1 MTNTFLRA
9 LMISMLIFG
18 VAFTVGCSS
27 DDNNSSSN
35 NPIDPNVEVI
45 TATKDGN
52 GFNYKVFYQEEV
64 SAQTRRGIIILAVG
78 DGGTANDGTLN
89 AQCDALA
96 RKGYVAITTTYRT
109 NSDYY
114 AGFKADMELIIANET
129 ATFDIAKSKVVLG
142 GLSRGGNRLHGA
154 VLPENPEYN
163 SYPIEGIKGV
173 ILECAGGDYWK
184 GRGILYPVLFM
195 NNKIDN
201 TVQTPD
207 ADEFVNGLQ
216 ENINPGVKDK
226 SHCLIVSGSGHCT
239 NSGQY
244 RNFILQHIDSWF

>member
-1 MTNTFLRA
+1 M
-9 LMISMLIFG
+9 S
-18 VAFTVGCSS
+18 CSS
-27 DDNNSSSN
+27 DDSN
-35 NPIDPNVEVI
+35 PANDDNPIDPNIEVE
-45 TATKDGN
+45 TRTSN
-52 GFNYKVFYQEEV
+52 GTGFEYKVFYQEEITP
-64 SAQTRRGIIILAVG
+64 QTRRGIVILAVG
-78 DGGTANDGTLN
+78 DGGNINDGTLN
-89 AQCDALA
+89 SQCDALA
-96 RKGYVAITTTYRT
+96 RKGFVAITTTYRI

-114 AGFKADMELIIANET
+114 AGFKEDMEEIIANET
-129 ATFDIAKSKVVLG
+129 VAFGIPKSKVVLG

-226 SHCLIVSGSGHCT
+226 SHCLIVPGSGHCT